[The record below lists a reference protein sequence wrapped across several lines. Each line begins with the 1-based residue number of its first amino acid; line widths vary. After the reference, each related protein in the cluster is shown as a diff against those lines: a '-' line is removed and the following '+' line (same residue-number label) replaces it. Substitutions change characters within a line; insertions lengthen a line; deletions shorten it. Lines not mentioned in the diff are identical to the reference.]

1 MNEKRKNLSNERKV
15 LKVMLIVVIFFILG
29 LAFASVKE
37 NNSLQ
42 MGTAISPE
50 MLETRWSQEYK
61 LCLPGM
67 VGKLNI
73 NTADQED
80 LEALPGVGEKIAQE
94 IIFYREE
101 NGLFQTTDE
110 IVKVS
115 GIGIKKL
122 DQMKGFI
129 IVK

>member
-1 MNEKRKNLSNERKV
+1 MWNERKT
-15 LKVMLIVVIFFILG
+15 LKIMLVIVFFFILG

-42 MGTAISPE
+42 MGTAVSPE

-67 VGKLNI
+67 VDKLNI
-73 NTADQED
+73 NTADQKD

-94 IIFYREE
+94 IIFYREKH
-101 NGLFQTTDE
+101 GLFQTTDE

-122 DQMKGFI
+122 NQMKEFI
-129 IVK
+129 RVE